1 MQVTEE
7 QAGVFDLSFVKQS
20 RNVDLLKQVLH
31 ESGLTTSSGYTP
43 DRLLNQSFAIFE
55 RNISTNQYN
64 SLEPSN
70 VSQLNKHVLTIAKE
84 LSSKPLAPRNSI
96 NSFEDRVQQQQID
109 LDNYLFPKVPD
120 APVFHDEE
128 EDKPIPTETI
138 ELLISQEA
146 EKRRLQ
152 MPEPMEKKADEDDII
167 TLAPTTLESRMITL
181 EDTVKLVIERIEA
194 LEKAISST

>member
-1 MQVTEE
+1 
-7 QAGVFDLSFVKQS
+7 
-20 RNVDLLKQVLH
+20 
-31 ESGLTTSSGYTP
+31 
-43 DRLLNQSFAIFE
+43 
-55 RNISTNQYN
+55 
-64 SLEPSN
+64 
-70 VSQLNKHVLTIAKE
+70 LTIAKE
-84 LSSKPLAPRNSI
+84 LSTKPLGPKKPS

-109 LDNYLFPKVPD
+109 LDNYLFPK
-120 APVFHDEE
+120 APETPIFHDEE

-152 MPEPMEKKADEDDII
+152 IPEPVEKIADKDDII